1 MNTIKHAACRLP
13 HSLGPRTQI
22 RCLAA
27 VQPPQHPRRP
37 FSTSPARGSS
47 KKPLPNLPEFSL
59 VGKVVLVS
67 GAARGLG
74 LVQAEALMEAGAVVY
89 ALDRLPTPSA
99 EFKQVQARAERE
111 LGTRFEYKQM
121 DVTDVPGLNVVV
133 DDIAKTEGR
142 IDGLI
147 AAAGIQQETPALE
160 YKASD
165 AK

>member
-1 MNTIKHAACRLP
+1 M
-13 HSLGPRTQI
+13 
-22 RCLAA
+22 
-27 VQPPQHPRRP
+27 
-37 FSTSPARGSS
+37 
-47 KKPLPNLPEFSL
+47 
-59 VGKVVLVS
+59 LVS